1 MTNRSVILALLA
13 VAIAPACDGASALR
27 EFPLPAASAPVGITV
42 GSDGRL
48 WFAEYFRDRIAALT
62 VSGELQEFWVP
73 LRRPY
78 RVTTGADGNVWFVEG
93 GTGTV
98 GHVTPGGAIGHV

>member
-78 RVTTGADGNVWFVEG
+78 RVTTGADASEHEHLSDLERHRPSHG
-93 GTGTV
+93 GPV
-98 GHVTPGGAIGHV
+98 QHHN